1 MRPTPSRCD
10 GSIDATA
17 ARAPKFKHVCHGLP
31 RKWSKKR
38 HVGVERTQ
46 VWRTCD
52 QTSLV
57 PGIARARRQIAS
69 GSHSF
74 NSQFQKGQ
82 DSLFSDSGY

>member
-52 QTSLV
+52 QTSLAHTRV
-57 PGIARARRQIAS
+57 VNWEEIERRQDLA
-69 GSHSF
+69 
-74 NSQFQKGQ
+74 K
-82 DSLFSDSGY
+82 Y